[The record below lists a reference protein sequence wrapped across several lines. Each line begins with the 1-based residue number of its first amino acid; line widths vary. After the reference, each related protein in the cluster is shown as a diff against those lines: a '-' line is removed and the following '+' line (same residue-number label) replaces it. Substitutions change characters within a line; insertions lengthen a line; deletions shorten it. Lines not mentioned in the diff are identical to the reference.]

1 MALLTARYAESDFG
15 RMTQFLGFAPYNKT
29 KIFVYRSI
37 GELQQSNI
45 GINDQDFSIGGQTN
59 LGKSVVEIAFSDHR
73 EAYRKELLSEIAASL
88 LSEMMYGGNLKET
101 LQSSFLL
108 SLPDW
113 LMSGAAAYTAE
124 GWNTEMD
131 NFVRSNLMA
140 KKFPYPESFRG
151 KNAQLVG
158 QSLWNFIVEEYGS
171 TTVSNILN
179 LTRIVRS
186 EKQGIQGTLGI
197 EYEIFL
203 KKWEEFYRNQ

>member
-1 MALLTARYAESDFG
+1 
-15 RMTQFLGFAPYNKT
+15 
-29 KIFVYRSI
+29 
-37 GELQQSNI
+37 
-45 GINDQDFSIGGQTN
+45 
-59 LGKSVVEIAFSDHR
+59 
-73 EAYRKELLSEIAASL
+73 
-88 LSEMMYGGNLKET
+88 MYGGNLKET

-113 LMSGAAAYTAE
+113 LMSGASAYAAE
-124 GWNTEMD
+124 GWSTEMD

-158 QSLWNFIVEEYGS
+158 QSIWNFIVEEYGT

-186 EKQGIQGTLGI
+186 EKEGIQGTLGV
-197 EYEIFL
+197 EYQTFL
-203 KKWEEFYRNQ
+203 KRWEAFYRNQYKDIDKYSTL